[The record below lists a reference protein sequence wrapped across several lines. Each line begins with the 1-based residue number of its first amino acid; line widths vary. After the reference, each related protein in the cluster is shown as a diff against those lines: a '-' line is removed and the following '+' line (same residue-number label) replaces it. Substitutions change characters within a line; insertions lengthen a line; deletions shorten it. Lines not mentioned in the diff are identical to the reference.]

1 MSTEYLVQQLAGC
14 LVLEVKVQQSCNAE
28 LVAYPLMNIV
38 RNRKMDRGELR
49 RGKLNSQFIVTA
61 RIDLSIFTKNFKV
74 QSLLLLSLQ

>member
-14 LVLEVKVQQSCNAE
+14 LTLEVKVQQSCNAE

>member
-14 LVLEVKVQQSCNAE
+14 LALEVKVQQSCNAE